1 MFYVLSRAWA
11 KEKILS
17 PHVSSWRIR
26 IFFFFPRSW
35 RDENIFLYFF
45 TELRTYHLSYSINK
59 RDAINVADPSSMQ
72 DACHVDFV
80 IDLAH
85 RRVSFA
91 QW

>member
-1 MFYVLSRAWA
+1 MF
-11 KEKILS
+11 
-17 PHVSSWRIR
+17 PHGESEFFSSSHARR
-26 IFFFFPRSW
+26 N
-35 RDENIFLYFF
+35 ENIFLYFF

-59 RDAINVADPSSMQ
+59 RDAINVADPGSMQ